1 MLNTIMDTTSNS
13 LSVLLLTVLIA
24 IGKRLYTT
32 KVPISRG
39 ISQKLG
45 EGQSQD
51 EASTFAILD
60 YHEESLRTSSIDI
73 KNPALK
79 KGLTDVLSNYPD
91 TSIHTISGWDRF
103 LQAEKASSEGT
114 NDLFRILRHHLER
127 GLKEPFR
134 VLRDYQRTKY
144 IEFDDLLV
152 AVVPG
157 ELVVRYRIGLLW
169 AGVFLAA
176 SIGEF
181 WSSKSCDLKVRVMN
195 WDGTCFGYRE
205 KTWEIRAFQGFRK
218 ITDLPVFPLDADS
231 DRDQIEQRLVGRGR
245 MFHRLCSQHVKV
257 YTGVVH
263 FKLEGRKMRIIVDAY
278 AFYKF
283 QYKYVPQLSD
293 LNGEEGLEGPDPHS
307 IVSNDYSST
316 QQSTFLTEEEYIIA
330 IPYVRRFALKS
341 MTWYKLDISNISHM
355 MWNEKLLGNLVIQ
368 DQEKRLPL
376 ALVQDQGSHEDDKF
390 DDFIE
395 DKGKGLILLLA
406 GPPGVGKTPQLNP
419 VLTEELERPLY
430 RVNADEADV
439 LLEKRSS
446 DRCASN
452 ELYYT
457 DALILTTNRCGD
469 IYPVFESRIDIILTY
484 NNLDKDSRRQIWS
497 NLIARFQKDSTDIN
511 NLDLDSL
518 SNWEVNGRQNK
529 SAIKAARI
537 IAKSKSAPLGIH
549 HLEDVLEIRKRGSRV
564 IGTEI
569 IH

>member
-1 MLNTIMDTTSNS
+1 MDTTSNS

-24 IGKRLYTT
+24 IGILGSEEFTAKTIRPEESEEDEVRTKFDETVLQCSQRSVAAKTSQFHHLQQTNENEGEDCPVDSYIGWIAEIRHIHATKHYSGSGKRLYTT

-91 TSIHTISGWDRF
+91 VYTEAPVLLTRPPFIPF
-103 LQAEKASSEGT
+103 LAGT
-114 NDLFRILRHHLER
+114 
-127 GLKEPFR
+127 
-134 VLRDYQRTKY
+134 RTKY

-263 FKLEGRKMRIIVDAY
+263 FKLEGRKMVGIWHSVKAKLISYWAHLSERIIVDAY

-395 DKGKGLILLLA
+395 DKVSLITDAFKLRKGANSPSCGSPWSGQDSTAESGTSVYICFIQNLIIII
-406 GPPGVGKTPQLNP
+406 V
-419 VLTEELERPLY
+419 TEELERPLY
-430 RVNADEADV
+430 RVNAGILAV
-439 LLEKRSS
+439 QLTQ
-446 DRCASN
+446 SN
-452 ELYYT
+452 H
-457 DALILTTNRCGD
+457 R
-469 IYPVFESRIDIILTY
+469 
-484 NNLDKDSRRQIWS
+484 
-497 NLIARFQKDSTDIN
+497 
-511 NLDLDSL
+511 
-518 SNWEVNGRQNK
+518 
-529 SAIKAARI
+529 
-537 IAKSKSAPLGIH
+537 
-549 HLEDVLEIRKRGSRV
+549 
-564 IGTEI
+564 
-569 IH
+569 

>member
-1 MLNTIMDTTSNS
+1 MDSYIGW
-13 LSVLLLTVLIA
+13 IA
-24 IGKRLYTT
+24 EIRHIHATKHYSGSGKRLYTT

-91 TSIHTISGWDRF
+91 VYTEAPVLSTSPPFLPFLHRWDRF

-114 NDLFRILRHHLER
+114 KDLFRILRQHLER

-157 ELVVRYRIGLLW
+157 ELVARYRIGLLW

-181 WSSKSCDLKVRVMN
+181 WSSKSCDLKVRVVN
-195 WDGTCFGYRE
+195 WDGTRFGYRE

-231 DRDQIEQRLVGRGR
+231 DRDQIKQRLVGRGR

-263 FKLEGRKMRIIVDAY
+263 FKQEGRKMVGIW
-278 AFYKF
+278 
-283 QYKYVPQLSD
+283 
-293 LNGEEGLEGPDPHS
+293 HS
-307 IVSNDYSST
+307 IK
-316 QQSTFLTEEEYIIA
+316 A
-330 IPYVRRFALKS
+330 
-341 MTWYKLDISNISHM
+341 KLIS
-355 MWNEKLLGNLVIQ
+355 
-368 DQEKRLPL
+368 
-376 ALVQDQGSHEDDKF
+376 
-390 DDFIE
+390 
-395 DKGKGLILLLA
+395 
-406 GPPGVGKTPQLNP
+406 
-419 VLTEELERPLY
+419 Y
-430 RVNADEADV
+430 
-439 LLEKRSS
+439 
-446 DRCASN
+446 
-452 ELYYT
+452 
-457 DALILTTNRCGD
+457 
-469 IYPVFESRIDIILTY
+469 
-484 NNLDKDSRRQIWS
+484 
-497 NLIARFQKDSTDIN
+497 
-511 NLDLDSL
+511 
-518 SNWEVNGRQNK
+518 
-529 SAIKAARI
+529 
-537 IAKSKSAPLGIH
+537 
-549 HLEDVLEIRKRGSRV
+549 
-564 IGTEI
+564 
-569 IH
+569 

>member
-1 MLNTIMDTTSNS
+1 MDTTSNS

-24 IGKRLYTT
+24 IGSEEFTAKTIRPEESEEDEVRTKFDETVLQCSQRSVAAKTSQFHHLQQTNENEGEDCPVDSYIGWIAEIRHIHATKHYSGSGKRLYTT

-91 TSIHTISGWDRF
+91 VYTEAPVLLTRP
-103 LQAEKASSEGT
+103 
-114 NDLFRILRHHLER
+114 
-127 GLKEPFR
+127 PFI
-134 VLRDYQRTKY
+134 RTKY

-263 FKLEGRKMRIIVDAY
+263 FKLEGRKMV
-278 AFYKF
+278 
-283 QYKYVPQLSD
+283 
-293 LNGEEGLEGPDPHS
+293 
-307 IVSNDYSST
+307 
-316 QQSTFLTEEEYIIA
+316 EEYIIA

-395 DKGKGLILLLA
+395 DK
-406 GPPGVGKTPQLNP
+406 
-419 VLTEELERPLY
+419 
-430 RVNADEADV
+430 DEADV

-452 ELYYT
+452 ELVSINFLNNTRVLYRRPY
-457 DALILTTNRCGD
+457 
-469 IYPVFESRIDIILTY
+469 SY
-484 NNLDKDSRRQIWS
+484 N
-497 NLIARFQKDSTDIN
+497 
-511 NLDLDSL
+511 
-518 SNWEVNGRQNK
+518 
-529 SAIKAARI
+529 
-537 IAKSKSAPLGIH
+537 
-549 HLEDVLEIRKRGSRV
+549 
-564 IGTEI
+564 
-569 IH
+569 